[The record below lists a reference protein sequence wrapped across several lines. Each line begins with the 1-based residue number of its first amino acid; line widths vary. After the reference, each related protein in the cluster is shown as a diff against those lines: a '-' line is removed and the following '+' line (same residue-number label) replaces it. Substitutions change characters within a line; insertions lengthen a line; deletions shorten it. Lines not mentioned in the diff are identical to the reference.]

1 MGMRLLQ
8 RLEAWNMATQRTTT
22 DLHCRQARPGQESAV
37 ADTPSLRFRVYPS
50 GVKAWMYRYRVP
62 VLDSDG
68 KPVMAG
74 EHSKTRLR
82 KMVLEGYTA
91 VSLKEARRLCQGQK
105 SLKADRGDPIELER
119 LTRLD
124 NFRQANREREAAEQ
138 DAFTVERLANGYV
151 GKYAL
156 ARKQSWREDQRI
168 FKKYIVP
175 ALGSDTPLHRV
186 RRKDVVSMLDTVAS
200 TAPVQAKRVPAVF
213 RKACN
218 SGVEREYLSAPPT
231 FGVRPKTMEP

>member
-1 MGMRLLQ
+1 MLRCSRSSAQ
-8 RLEAWNMATQRTTT
+8 
-22 DLHCRQARPGQESAV
+22 LH
-37 ADTPSLRFRVYPS
+37 
-50 GVKAWMYRYRVP
+50 
-62 VLDSDG
+62 
-68 KPVMAG
+68 
-74 EHSKTRLR
+74 
-82 KMVLEGYTA
+82 
-91 VSLKEARRLCQGQK
+91 
-105 SLKADRGDPIELER
+105 
-119 LTRLD
+119 
-124 NFRQANREREAAEQ
+124 
-138 DAFTVERLANGYV
+138 AFTVERLANGYV

-200 TAPVQAKRVPAVF
+200 TAPVQAKRVPAAF

-218 SGVEREYLSAPPT
+218 WAVEREYLSAPPT